1 MKENM
6 YLRSKSARLFN
17 LLALGA
23 MLVFAVPSAIAQTT
37 PKSAGELTSANQ
49 VLLNGRP
56 AAAGHTLFSNSRIKT
71 AKRGG
76 GTINLGK
83 LGRVELGPETE
94 ITLKFSPGTMDGEL
108 AGGRLTLSS
117 SSGVRVSITTAKGL
131 VTSTGKTATVMTI
144 EVLDDQ
150 ARVAAHLGEVNVA
163 SADKNERIVAGEE
176 IALVK
181 QQQNT
186 NWQHR
191 KLLITTAGVLGTG
204 GVVAATGIGQVGQTV
219 LPAAVN
225 SQSLSAPLTTLLN
238 AGVNYS
244 LVNLVYSQASRDPN
258 IFFSTS
264 ITCRD
269 ADSPF
274 CTRRSSTMP

>member
-6 YLRSKSARLFN
+6 YLTSKPATLFG

-23 MLVFAVPSAIAQTT
+23 MLVFAAPSAMAQTSL
-37 PKSAGELTSANQ
+37 KLAGELTSASQ
-49 VLLNGRP
+49 VLLNGKP
-56 AAAGHTLFSNSRIKT
+56 AAAGLTLFSNSRIKT
-71 AKRGG
+71 AKHGKA
-76 GTINLGK
+76 TINLGK
-83 LGRVELGPETE
+83 LGRLELGPETDL
-94 ITLKFSPGTMDGEL
+94 TLKFSQVTMDGDL
-108 AGGRLTLSS
+108 AGGRLMLSS
-117 SSGVRVSITTAKGL
+117 SSGVRVSVMTAKGM
-131 VTSTGKTATVMTI
+131 VTSAGKTATVMTI

-163 SADKNERIVAGEE
+163 SAGKNDRIVAGEE

-191 KLLITTAGVLGTG
+191 KLAITTVGLAGTG
-204 GVVAATGIGQVGQTV
+204 GVVAATRIGQASQAVI
-219 LPAAVN
+219 PAAVS
-225 SQSLSAPLTTLLN
+225 SQSLAALLN
-238 AGVNYS
+238 AGVSYS
-244 LVNLVYSQASRDPN
+244 LINLIYNQASRDPN
-258 IFFSTS
+258 IFFATN

-269 ADSPF
+269 SDSPS